1 MMPAPLGMTTIG
13 ARPHVEPVLR
23 TRHPRSVEM
32 SESSH
37 QTVQLSP
44 GRHESP
50 ARGACVLELASML
63 AGERFSDHPQAV
75 CPVLAGFLRS
85 YNDLLPETNLD
96 ELYPYAALV
105 VGTASSASVRR
116 RRAHRLLE
124 WAERPRRSLVFRL
137 APWAPPRR
145 PVARPARRLAGES
158 RRIEVARLLEELAAI
173 GPRSA
178 VPAT

>member
-1 MMPAPLGMTTIG
+1 
-13 ARPHVEPVLR
+13 
-23 TRHPRSVEM
+23 M
-32 SESSH
+32 SESSY
-37 QTVQLSP
+37 QTVQLSH

-63 AGERFSDHPQAV
+63 AGERFSDHPQGV

-85 YNDLLPETNLD
+85 YNDLLPETDLD

-137 APWAPPRR
+137 GPWDPVLL
-145 PVARPARRLAGES
+145 PVAKHAARLARES

-178 VPAT
+178 VPATPAAPEEPKRLPADAAGHADAAIRF